1 MIRWQRRDVD
11 IEAKCMG
18 VTFSLT
24 GDNGAGC
31 FKGVDDFKYLGQV
44 LHRTEND
51 CLAVLRNICRVRQV
65 WGRLGKLLRREGA
78 YLISTE
84 KFYQAV
90 VQAVQIFEKETW
102 VMLAAMLKKIEGVN
116 MGFLLQVMGMKA

>member
-1 MIRWQRRDVD
+1 M
-11 IEAKCMG
+11 
-18 VTFSLT
+18 
-24 GDNGAGC
+24 
-31 FKGVDDFKYLGQV
+31 
-44 LHRTEND
+44 
-51 CLAVLRNICRVRQV
+51 
-65 WGRLGKLLRREGA
+65 LRREGA

-102 VMLAAMLKKIEGVN
+102 VMLAAMLNKIEGVN